1 MSSYDVRNMSLEEL
15 KALVLK
21 TLKEHQAT
29 SALVVYCGAGDSG
42 QIDHVEI
49 EGGNTEG
56 VTLPVERPRSMYWED
71 TQWVETTETVYI
83 TVEYLLGDLAYKILE
98 ESVGGWE
105 LNDGSAG
112 QIKIDVATG
121 KITLNHEWFEM
132 HTVGYDKEM

>member
-49 EGGNTEG
+49 EGGNTKG

-83 TVEYLLGDLAYKILE
+83 TVEDLLGDLAYEILSK
-98 ESVGGWE
+98 SVGGWE
-105 LNDGSAG
+105 QEEGSAG

-121 KITLNHEWFEM
+121 KITLNHEWYELRTVSHNEEM
-132 HTVGYDKEM
+132 